1 MNYIMPRRSCFAV
14 LLLVFRR
21 SCGRKPAGRIRS
33 EEGILSFSMS
43 IISHLLAECNRS
55 CVKKQ
60 ENISS
65 RPLDIVLHMW

>member
-1 MNYIMPRRSCFAV
+1 MLSCSSFSDEVAAESRET
-14 LLLVFRR
+14 LQ
-21 SCGRKPAGRIRS
+21 PAGRIRS

-55 CVKKQ
+55 CVKNR

-65 RPLDIVLHMW
+65 RLLDIVPHMW